1 MIDALISGKLYGQP
15 AERTGNGGHRFVTAR
30 VRAAAGDG
38 DGEAVIVNVITFTH
52 SVGDALL
59 ALQDGD
65 SVSLS
70 GALTPKVW
78 TDKNGQV
85 RPALDLVAHGLLTPY
100 HVKRKRE
107 AMEGE
112 QGELA
117 PRQAA
122 PDDSGGFEG
131 HDVPR

>member
-30 VRAAAGDG
+30 VRAATG
-38 DGEAVIVNVITFTH
+38 DGEAVIVNVITFTQ

-70 GALTPKVW
+70 GSLTPKVW

-100 HVKRKRE
+100 HVKHKRE
-107 AMEGE
+107 AMEE
-112 QGELA
+112 EPA
-117 PRQAA
+117 SRRA
-122 PDDSGGFEG
+122 DSGGFE
-131 HDVPR
+131 DDDDRR

>member
-38 DGEAVIVNVITFTH
+38 EAVIVNVITFTH

-70 GALTPKVW
+70 GAVTPKVW

-85 RPALDLVAHGLLTPY
+85 RPALDLVAHAVLTPY
-100 HVKRKRE
+100 HVKHKRE

-112 QGELA
+112 PTSRPA
-117 PRQAA
+117 TPA
-122 PDDSGGFEG
+122 DSGGA
-131 HDVPR
+131 DDDLPR